1 MSRKAPLLVAA
12 LVIYAATLSLTLL
25 GVRKVLAG
33 APLYAPSSPM
43 NVWHVLFILLLI
55 TAMVIFLLRLLHGRL
70 VFQLFFSL
78 AMFAGVWFLAD
89 IFLPAEE
96 ATIAATTILVARY
109 LVPRVAIQ
117 NLLVVIGVSGVAVNL
132 GFSLPWV
139 TLMVL
144 AVILAVYDIVA
155 VYWTEHMITMMK
167 GLLARGVIFAAVLPE
182 RPHGNAERLDRVHPH
197 EGFMLVGTGDLA
209 LPASFV
215 AAVASNNFSAGIFTA
230 LGALVGFLVTTIIF
244 IGSDRSRPMP
254 ALPPIVLGMI
264 LGLGVSFF
272 SPLR

>member
-1 MSRKAPLLVAA
+1 MPRKIPLFVAA
-12 LVIYAATLSLTLL
+12 FVIYAATLGLTLL

-33 APLYAPSSPM
+33 VALYAPSTTM
-43 NVWHVLFILLLI
+43 NVWNVLFIFLLI
-55 TAMVIFLLRLLHGRL
+55 TTLVVFLLRLVHGRL
-70 VFQLFFSL
+70 LFQLFFSL

-89 IFLPAEE
+89 IFLPPEQAV
-96 ATIAATTILVARY
+96 IAAAFLLAIRY
-109 LVPRVAIQ
+109 FIPRVAIQ

-139 TLMVL
+139 TLLVL
-144 AVILAVYDIVA
+144 AAILAVYDIIA
-155 VYWTEHMITMMK
+155 VYWTGHMVVMMK

-209 LPASFV
+209 LPATFV
-215 AAVASNNFSAGIFTA
+215 ASVARIDFGAAVLTA
-230 LGALVGFLVTTIIF
+230 VGAFAGFLITTAIF
-244 IGSDRSRPMP
+244 IGPDRSRPMP

-264 LGLGVSFF
+264 LGFLVSFI
-272 SPLR
+272 L